1 MRHFFKC
8 FKKKATVNTQK
19 MKIISHRPRDDR
31 STLEGTFKDLR
42 VADMLQINVEYKNNH
57 FCVHGISLFE
67 YLRRFSGRHVHLLIH
82 LMPHHGMPLRRFP
95 SRETDNDQEFAYLA
109 SIIQAHP
116 EYKYDICVSDPY
128 RVQQLRRQ
136 FTKPDV
142 RVRVGVM
149 LSRYNLEQA
158 LRVPKGVIQ
167 IVSIVDRRVMSIETI
182 NTLDKQTVVYC
193 YVENDLKMYNTLKEH
208 VHGIVYT
215 PST

>member
-1 MRHFFKC
+1 
-8 FKKKATVNTQK
+8 

-31 STLEGTFKDLR
+31 YTLEGTFKDLR
-42 VADMLQINVEYKNNH
+42 VADMLQINVEFKKNH
-57 FCVHGISLFE
+57 FCVHGMSLFE

-82 LMPHHGMPLRRFP
+82 LIPHHGMPLRRFP

-128 RVQQLRRQ
+128 RVEQLRRQ
-136 FTKPDV
+136 FTKLDM

-149 LSRYNLEQA
+149 LSRYNLEQT
-158 LRVPKGVIQ
+158 LRAPKGVIQ
-167 IVSIVDRRVMSIETI
+167 IVSMVDRRIMSIETI
-182 NTLDKQTVVYC
+182 NTLDEQTIVYC

-215 PST
+215 PSN